1 MKNIR
6 SQDSFF
12 LECKKLIYT
21 DSRKDTDVILFTRN
35 YKKGPKVYDASFILS
50 SHSGALICST

>member
-1 MKNIR
+1 MKNVR
-6 SQDSFF
+6 PKDAFF
-12 LECKKLIYT
+12 LEYKKLVHT
-21 DSRKDTDVILFTRN
+21 DSSKDTDVILFTRN